1 MSNVSELHQ
10 VAYHKCSTMRDL
22 LRSLTKNKGM
32 SELLVFLSKLLI
44 SSVFAYFFEKNQ
56 QFPEKTDERIPNPN
70 FNKQKEEE
78 NILTG

>member
-1 MSNVSELHQ
+1 
-10 VAYHKCSTMRDL
+10 
-22 LRSLTKNKGM
+22 M

-56 QFPEKTDERIPNPN
+56 QFPEKTDERIPNPD

-78 NILTG
+78 NILTGYIFLNLHNSVLLKIRQWRRAGKGIV